1 MIDLILLFFILGVF
15 LCLVSIA
22 LVVRAG
28 KRMRV
33 LGIADHVEITREKP
47 HLPDPVIDDEKPVPF
62 PVGNGKHLY
71 LQPLKEYE
79 FTRYM
84 GLYSTY
90 LLALH
95 NRAAGLKFVGEGDS
109 KGRQKR
115 ILHDWSFLAF
125 DDKLRKLQ
133 LRLIQEMFLKNR
145 DINPERVKIKDIKE
159 MRIDKIVRL
168 WQLLH
173 DRNVN
178 AVEDFTRSLMTSLS
192 GRENVKAGSVSSGA
206 ASTTVPFGTPLFP
219 EKFFGQREQQN

>member
-1 MIDLILLFFILGVF
+1 MIDLILIFLALTVF
-15 LCLVSIA
+15 LCLISIA

-28 KRMRV
+28 RRMRV
-33 LGIADHVEITREKP
+33 LGIADRIEITRDKP
-47 HLPDPVIDDEKPVPF
+47 HLPDPVIEDEKPVPF

-84 GLYSTY
+84 GLYSTF

-95 NRAAGLKFVGEGDS
+95 NRAAGLKFIGKDDS
-109 KGRQKR
+109 NGRQKR

-125 DDKLRKLQ
+125 DAKLRKLQ
-133 LRLIQEMFLKNR
+133 LRLIQDVFLKNR
-145 DINPERVKIKDIKE
+145 DINPERVKIKEIKK

-168 WQLLH
+168 WQMLH

-192 GRENVKAGSVSSGA
+192 GRENVKAGSASSGA